1 MRKAAAIIAAGG
13 SGRRMGQAI
22 PKPFLHLCNRP
33 LIDYSLK
40 ELEKSSLID
49 SIVLVVSKN
58 FLKQAVALIA
68 QKRYKKVNAIVPGGP
83 TRAQS
88 VYNGLRAV
96 SEDCSVVLIHDAARP
111 LISQRLLSKCLL
123 PAIGKGINCIA
134 AVPVKATIKKINLK
148 NKYIAD
154 TPQRKTLY
162 EAQTPQVFQKK
173 ALLSAYKKFKHSI
186 RNFKDDASLLEAAGK
201 RVKIIESDYSNIK
214 ITTKEDL
221 KIAEALLR
229 K

>member
-13 SGRRMGQAI
+13 SGKRMGFAI
-22 PKPFLHLCNRP
+22 PKPFLRLCNRP

-49 SIVLVVSKN
+49 SIVLVVAKK
-58 FLKQAVALIA
+58 FIKQAEAMVAR
-68 QKRYKKVNAIVPGGP
+68 KKYKKVNAVVSGGP

-88 VYNGLRAV
+88 VYNGLCAV
-96 SEDCSVVLIHDAARP
+96 NKDYSVVLIHDAARP
-111 LISQRLLSKCLL
+111 LISQRLLLKCLL
-123 PAIGKGINCIA
+123 PAIEKGINCIA

-148 NKYIAD
+148 NKHIAD

-162 EAQTPQVFQKK
+162 EAQTPQVFQKDE
-173 ALLSAYKKFKHSI
+173 LLLAYKKFKHNI
-186 RNFKDDASLLEAAGK
+186 RNFKDDASLVEAAGK

-221 KIAEALLR
+221 KIAEALL